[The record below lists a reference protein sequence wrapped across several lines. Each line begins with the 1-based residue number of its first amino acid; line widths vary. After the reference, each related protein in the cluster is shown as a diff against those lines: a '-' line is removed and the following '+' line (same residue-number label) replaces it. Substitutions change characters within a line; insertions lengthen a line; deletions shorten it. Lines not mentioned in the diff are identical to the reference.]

1 MRLPALQSSHFRI
14 YVAGTFFSLQGLW
27 IQRIVFGWL
36 AWDLTGSA
44 SWVGGLSFLLF
55 APTIVSGPLF
65 GVLADRIDVRIA
77 ALCTQSLQ
85 AGLSFIAFLVHIS
98 GMTTIWSLAALCLV
112 IGTVTSAHHPLR
124 MTMAPRL
131 VAKEALANAVA
142 ITSVNFNFA
151 RLIGPAIGGV
161 IIAGYG
167 ATAAM
172 AVTVVCFLPFLAAL
186 TQIRLRPRD
195 HAAGTAEPF
204 LKQLKDGALIAIR
217 HPVIRVAMLMTG
229 VFSVVG
235 RGTLEILPAIA
246 DGAFERGAA
255 GLGEIA
261 AAGGG
266 GALIASMV
274 MAVRAPRIGEG
285 LPRLS
290 IVTAYIGF
298 GLCILLGLTEIWVVA
313 LIATSGI
320 GFCGATVGIGLQSTV
335 QMSLND
341 TYRGRVMSLW
351 TVLGI
356 GGAAVGAILLGA
368 IADGA
373 GFATALG
380 WPGLIGIVAVSV
392 LLALS
397 PTTKQR
403 TETGADAEKT

>member
-14 YVAGTFFSLQGLW
+14 YVAGTFFSLHGLW

-55 APTIVSGPLF
+55 APTILSGPLF
-65 GVLADRIDVRIA
+65 GVLADRVDVRRA
-77 ALCTQSLQ
+77 ALFTQSMQ
-85 AGLSFIAFLVHIS
+85 AGLSFTVFLLHVF
-98 GMTTIWSLAALCLV
+98 GLTTIWSLAVLCLV

-131 VAKEALANAVA
+131 VAKDALANAVA

-167 ATAAM
+167 ATIAM
-172 AVTVVCFLPFLAAL
+172 AVTVVCFLPFLVAL

-195 HAAGTAEPF
+195 HAAGTGEPF
-204 LKQLKDGALIAIR
+204 LKQLKDGALVAIR
-217 HPVIRVAMLMTG
+217 HPIIRVALMMTG
-229 VFSVVG
+229 MFSVVG

-255 GLGEIA
+255 GLGQIA

-266 GALIASMV
+266 GALIASTL
-274 MAVRAPRIGEG
+274 MALRAPQAAGR
-285 LPRLS
+285 LPRISILS
-290 IVTAYIGF
+290 VYGGF
-298 GLCILLGLTEIWVVA
+298 SLCILLGMTGSWIIA
-313 LIATSGI
+313 LAAAAGI

-335 QMSLND
+335 QLSLTD

-356 GGAAVGAILLGA
+356 GGAAIGAILLGG
-368 IADGA
+368 IADAA
-373 GFATALG
+373 GFAVALG
-380 WPGLIGIVAVSV
+380 WPGAIGIVCVSALLFWTLSSKSRNPV
-392 LLALS
+392 L
-397 PTTKQR
+397 PNI
-403 TETGADAEKT
+403 E

>member
-1 MRLPALQSSHFRI
+1 MRLPALQSPHFRI
-14 YVAGTFFSLQGLW
+14 YVAGTFFSLHGLW

-55 APTIVSGPLF
+55 APTILSGPLF

-77 ALCTQSLQ
+77 ALFTQSMQ
-85 AGLSFIAFLVHIS
+85 AGLSFIAFLLHVF
-98 GMTTIWSLAALCLV
+98 GMTSIWSLAALCLV

-131 VAKEALANAVA
+131 VAKDALANAVA

-161 IIAGYG
+161 IIAAYG

-172 AVTVVCFLPFLAAL
+172 AVTVVCFLPFLVAL
-186 TQIRLRPRD
+186 TQVRLRPRD
-195 HAAGTAEPF
+195 HAAGTDEPF
-204 LKQLKDGALIAIR
+204 LKQLRDGALVAIR
-217 HPVIRVAMLMTG
+217 HPIIRVAMLMTG
-229 VFSVVG
+229 MFSVVG

-255 GLGEIA
+255 GLGQIA
-261 AAGGG
+261 AAGGA
-266 GALIASMV
+266 GALVASTF
-274 MAVRAPRIGEG
+274 MAFRTPQANGRLPRI
-285 LPRLS
+285 S
-290 IVTAYIGF
+290 IVSTFVGF
-298 GLCILLGLTEIWVVA
+298 GLCILLGFTGSW
-313 LIATSGI
+313 LIALAATAGI
-320 GFCGATVGIGLQSTV
+320 GFCGASVGIGLQSTV
-335 QMSLND
+335 QLSLTD

-368 IADGA
+368 LADFS
-373 GFATALG
+373 GFRVALG
-380 WPGLIGIVAVSV
+380 WPGFAGMVCVSG
-392 LLALS
+392 LLWWSMMSKAKHGTVPDL
-397 PTTKQR
+397 K
-403 TETGADAEKT
+403 